1 MKVQVGDRVDF
12 LKLGDDVCYH
22 SNQLHSVEC
31 VGTTATK
38 VLAVL
43 YIGLK

>member
-1 MKVQVGDRVDF
+1 MKVQVGDRVDS

-22 SNQLHSVEC
+22 SNQPHFVEC
-31 VGTTATK
+31 VGTIATN